1 MIKNFFLRYR
11 FDTIR
16 DAESFEEKV
25 KAKYPELQVAEGT
38 YVTDKNVST
47 VAQMDGRVAERLLE
61 NLNLCA
67 QQCGYGY
74 LLSNKIWKVW
84 NVST

>member
-1 MIKNFFLRYR
+1 MITKFFLRYR
-11 FDTIR
+11 FDTIQ
-16 DAESFEEKV
+16 DADSFEEKV
-25 KAKYPELQVAEGT
+25 KAKYPDLQVAKGSHI
-38 YVTDKNVST
+38 TDKNVFS

-74 LLSNKIWKVW
+74 LLSDKI
-84 NVST
+84 